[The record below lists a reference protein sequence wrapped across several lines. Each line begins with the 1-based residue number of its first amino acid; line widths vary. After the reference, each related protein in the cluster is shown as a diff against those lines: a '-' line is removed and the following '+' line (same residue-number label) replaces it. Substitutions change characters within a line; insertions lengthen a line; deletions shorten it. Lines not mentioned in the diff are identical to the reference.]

1 MSGDKKL
8 IFNAIRTP
16 DGTVIRSKTTHDY
29 VSHVDKNGKT
39 YFVDG
44 GLQYQRRSAH
54 GDEVCLCQYTDA
66 PHDVKRR
73 ALEWGTNGKT
83 GNDPL
88 KYVAIADMSNDHL
101 AAVILM
107 ANMMNENVEELD
119 GVVPVSGMRKISE
132 LHVKCMEE
140 ELERRMK
147 GEYVSR
153 SD

>member
-1 MSGDKKL
+1 MSDKKL

-44 GLQYQRRSAH
+44 GLQYSRRSAH

-88 KYVAIADMSNDHL
+88 KYVAIADMSTEHIQ
-101 AAVILM
+101 AVLLM
-107 ANMMNENVEELD
+107 CGLMGKGEPLEGM
-119 GVVPVSGMRKISE
+119 VPASGFREISE
-132 LHVKCMEE
+132 LHLQCMTE